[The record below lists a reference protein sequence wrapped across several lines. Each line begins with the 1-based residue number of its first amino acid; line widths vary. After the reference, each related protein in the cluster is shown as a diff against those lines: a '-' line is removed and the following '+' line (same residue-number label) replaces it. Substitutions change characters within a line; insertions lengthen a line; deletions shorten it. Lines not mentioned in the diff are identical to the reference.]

1 MDVLLLNMF
10 LLFGMV
16 YTVAPQTN
24 VEVGGANIYVAKPI
38 AKKLTKAELA
48 DLSKGIHTIVNKKYY
63 VKQSYRPGVNKT
75 ADKQVKKM
83 IKDMQSMGFEVW
95 STYTGYRS
103 YEFQNLLY
111 TNYVK
116 ERGQEASDRFS
127 ARPGHSEHQ
136 LGLAFDIKSTSKKML
151 GKQESDSLAVKW
163 MHSNCHKYGFVLRY
177 MQGKEHITGY
187 MYEPW
192 HIRYVGDEAEKIYKS
207 GLTLEEYFGVE
218 GGDYID

>member
-1 MDVLLLNMF
+1 MDLLLMGMCM
-10 LLFGMV
+10 LFCV
-16 YTVAPQTN
+16 ECTVLPQVN
-24 VEVGGANIYVAKPI
+24 LGKNGVSISVAKPI
-38 AKKLTKAELA
+38 TKKLTKAEPA
-48 DLSKGIHTIVNKKYY
+48 DLSKGIHAIVNKKYY
-63 VKQSYRPGVNKT
+63 VKQNYRPGVNKI
-75 ADKQVKKM
+75 ADKQVKQM
-83 IKDMQSMGFEVW
+83 IKDMQSMGFDVW
-95 STYTGYRS
+95 NTYTGYRS

-116 ERGQEASDRFS
+116 ERGREASDRFS

-163 MHSNCHKYGFVLRY
+163 MHTNCHKYGFVLRY

-218 GGDYID
+218 GGDYIE